1 MNYINSNTSND
12 TRIILKSYCRI
23 AGGRATLNGELFFE
37 SDCSSE
43 VDANLTSNVDNK
55 VTPEEKLRTAHEFF
69 SAVYE
74 RLGVDYRKFYK
85 MDALSKLG
93 FLASELL
100 LAGTDREIPKED
112 MGIAL
117 FNRSSSLETDSRY
130 HKTICDKDDFF
141 PSPAEFVYTL
151 PNIVTGEIAIRNK
164 IYGET
169 AFYVMSDF
177 QADMLCEVIENM
189 INFAGMKRVLAGW
202 TEVDAFT
209 GEYSGF
215 MVLCEVGIEANSN
228 NSNEARCDAKSMPCE
243 IADNLYSSILN
254 PDSLDSLYIKY

>member
-1 MNYINSNTSND
+1 MNYI
-12 TRIILKSYCRI
+12 KSYCRI
-23 AGGRATLNGELFFE
+23 VSGRVTLKGEVYFE
-37 SDCSSE
+37 SKDKQFSTH
-43 VDANLTSNVDNK
+43 D
-55 VTPEEKLRTAHEFF
+55 FF

-100 LAGTDREIPKED
+100 LKDIDRETPKED

-130 HKTICDKDDFF
+130 QKTICDKNNFF
-141 PSPAEFVYTL
+141 PSPSEFVYTL

-169 AFYVMSDF
+169 AFYVVDDF
-177 QADMLCEVIENM
+177 QENILNEAIENM
-189 INFAGMKRVLAGW
+189 MNFAGMKRVLAGW

-209 GEYSGF
+209 GEYNAF
-215 MVLCEVGIEANSN
+215 MVLCLKFETKK
-228 NSNEARCDAKSMPCE
+228 R
-243 IADNLYSSILN
+243 
-254 PDSLDSLYIKY
+254 

>member
-1 MNYINSNTSND
+1 MNYIDSNITND
-12 TRIILKSYCRI
+12 TGIILKSYCRI
-23 AGGRATLNGELFFE
+23 VSGRVTLNGELFFD
-37 SDCSSE
+37 SNSTPDINRS
-43 VDANLTSNVDNK
+43 LTSNVDRKLISN
-55 VTPEEKLRTAHEFF
+55 VDHSFSPEEKLRLAHEFF
-69 SAVYE
+69 SAIYG

-100 LAGTDREIPKED
+100 LQGIDKEAPKEG

-130 HKTICDKDDFF
+130 QKTISDKDDFF

-169 AFYVMSDF
+169 AFYVVVDF
-177 QADMLCEVIENM
+177 QGDRLCEAIENM
-189 INFAGMKRVLAGW
+189 INFADMKRVLAGW
-202 TEVDAFT
+202 IEVDAFT
-209 GEYSGF
+209 GEYNGF
-215 MVLCEVGIEANSN
+215 MVLCEAQQNAGHRFLNIDKNFKFMFDLHTLAN
-228 NSNEARCDAKSMPCE
+228 
-243 IADNLYSSILN
+243 
-254 PDSLDSLYIKY
+254 

>member
-12 TRIILKSYCRI
+12 KRIILKSYCRI
-23 AGGRATLNGELFFE
+23 AGGHVTINGELFFK
-37 SDCSSE
+37 SDFSS
-43 VDANLTSNVDNK
+43 DLDKNLTSNVDRNFN
-55 VTPEEKLRTAHEFF
+55 PEEKLRTAHEFF
-69 SAVYE
+69 SAVFG
-74 RLGVDYRKFYK
+74 RLSVDYRKFYK

-100 LAGTDREIPKED
+100 LADTDRDIPKED
-112 MGIAL
+112 MGIVL

-130 HKTICDKDDFF
+130 QKTIQDKDNFF

-169 AFYVMSDF
+169 AFYVMSGF
-177 QADMLCEVIENM
+177 QADMLREAIENM
-189 INFAGMKRVLAGW
+189 INFARMKRVLAGW

-215 MVLCEVGIEANSN
+215 MVLCEMQHDVRNSHR
-228 NSNEARCDAKSMPCE
+228 SLSDK
-243 IADNLYSSILN
+243 ILE
-254 PDSLDSLYIKY
+254 DIYYRFS

>member
-1 MNYINSNTSND
+1 MQCRGFVYKILIERKMNYINSIVFND
-12 TRIILKSYCRI
+12 ARIILKSFCRI
-23 AGGRATLNGELFFE
+23 ASGRVTLNGELFFE
-37 SDCSSE
+37 SDCSSGF
-43 VDANLTSNVDNK
+43 DANLTSNIDHNF
-55 VTPEEKLRTAHEFF
+55 TPEEKLRVAHEFF
-69 SAVYE
+69 SAVYG

-100 LAGTDREIPKED
+100 LAGTDREARKEE

-117 FNRSSSLETDSRY
+117 FNRGSSLETDNRY
-130 HKTICDKDDFF
+130 QKTIRDKDNFF

-177 QADMLCEVIENM
+177 QADILRDTIENM
-189 INFAGMKRVLAGW
+189 INFAGMKQVLAGW

-209 GEYSGF
+209 GEYNGF
-215 MVLCEVGIEANSN
+215 MVLCELQSDVRNGAISLTDN
-228 NSNEARCDAKSMPCE
+228 N
-243 IADNLYSSILN
+243 
-254 PDSLDSLYIKY
+254 

>member
-1 MNYINSNTSND
+1 MKSTIIND
-12 TRIILKSYCRI
+12 AGIARRSYCRI
-23 AGGRATLNGELFFE
+23 AGGRVTLNGELFFE
-37 SDCSSE
+37 SDCKPGINTDFSS
-43 VDANLTSNVDNK
+43 DDSPDFA
-55 VTPEEKLRTAHEFF
+55 PEESLRQAHDFF

-100 LAGTDREIPKED
+100 LKDTDRETPKED

-117 FNRSSSLETDSRY
+117 FNRSSSLEADSRY
-130 HKTICDKDDFF
+130 QKTICDKNNFF
-141 PSPAEFVYTL
+141 PSPSEFVYTL

-169 AFYVMSDF
+169 AFYVVADL
-177 QADMLCEVIENM
+177 QQDMLYEAIENM
-189 INFAGMKRVLAGW
+189 MNFAGMKRVLAGW

-209 GEYSGF
+209 GKYDGF
-215 MVLCEVGIEANSN
+215 MVLCEAE
-228 NSNEARCDAKSMPCE
+228 
-243 IADNLYSSILN
+243 
-254 PDSLDSLYIKY
+254 